1 MTVAYFG
8 CFRVKN
14 KTGKAGWKMFESGE
28 VFFKFEQ
35 PAHQSALMN

>member
-28 VFFKFEQ
+28 VFSNSSSL
-35 PAHQSALMN
+35 PTNLRL